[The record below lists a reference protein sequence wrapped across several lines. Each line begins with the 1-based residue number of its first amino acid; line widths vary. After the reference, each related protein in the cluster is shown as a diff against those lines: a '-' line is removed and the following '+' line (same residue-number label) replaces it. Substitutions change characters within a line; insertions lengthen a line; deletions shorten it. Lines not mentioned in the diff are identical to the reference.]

1 MLLPRWRWAATSPEP
16 GHPADPNWLVQYISK
31 KACELFQHSR
41 RCEDLQA
48 AGAQAVRR
56 LRRHKKPVA
65 TLGEDTFC
73 LPQCGSDRPAFCID
87 VVHRDAGGDGAGDG
101 DAIAAGSGP
110 KEREWSH
117 AYVAMGLPYSHPLQ
131 AALLARV
138 YNLDLAVCF
147 VRAIVQV
154 LRVPV
159 REGAIWAPEG
169 DAGLELHKKFRS
181 DLEAH
186 GVPVAPALDGRA
198 LSSLTCAE
206 VANAAQAATLAECE
220 AFLFFVLGPD
230 NLRLIRAVL
239 E

>member
-1 MLLPRWRWAATSPEP
+1 M
-16 GHPADPNWLVQYISK
+16 
-31 KACELFQHSR
+31 
-41 RCEDLQA
+41 
-48 AGAQAVRR
+48 
-56 LRRHKKPVA
+56 A

-147 VRAIVQV
+147 VRAIRQV
-154 LRVPV
+154 LCVPV
-159 REGAIWAPEG
+159 RDGAIWASED
-169 DAGLELHKKFRS
+169 DAGHRLRVTFHASLQEHRMPVDAALGGTPLC
-181 DLEAH
+181 DV
-186 GVPVAPALDGRA
+186 VP
-198 LSSLTCAE
+198 
-206 VANAAQAATLAECE
+206 AQAVGVARAASLADCQ
-220 AFLFFVLGPD
+220 AFLFLVLGLA
-230 NLRLIRAVL
+230 NLPLIHEVL
-239 E
+239 A